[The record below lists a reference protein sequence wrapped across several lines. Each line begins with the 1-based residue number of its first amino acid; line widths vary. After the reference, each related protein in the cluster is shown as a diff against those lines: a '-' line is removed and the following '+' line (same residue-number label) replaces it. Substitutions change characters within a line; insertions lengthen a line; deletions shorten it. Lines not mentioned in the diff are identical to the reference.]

1 MRSKEIIPHLFRTEY
16 SKIVAVLC
24 KKFGLQH
31 LDVAEDAASDTFLA
45 ALQHWPY
52 QGIPANPAAWLQAV
66 AKNKAYNHFQRA
78 GIFKHKVLRQWTELQ
93 SSEVI
98 EMIDLSSENI
108 LDSQLQ
114 MLFAVCHPALQVE
127 AQISLALRILCG
139 LGIEEVA
146 TAFLTNKET
155 VNKRLYRAKQ
165 KLREENILLD
175 FPGPSE
181 IQARLRVVL
190 TTIYLL
196 FNEGYYSE
204 TDEAV
209 IRPDLCAEALRLADL
224 LVQNKKTQTPELY
237 ALLSLMCFH
246 SSRFSARKDR
256 EGELVLYSEQD
267 TALWDQDLISKGI
280 EFLHKASGGES
291 VSKYHL
297 EATIA
302 YWHTV
307 PGDRVEKW
315 EKVLDLYNR
324 LLILEYSPVAAL
336 NRTYALAKV
345 KGNTAALYE
354 AEKLQLTNSPY
365 YFSLLA
371 HLYQESDSAKAKFN
385 LQKAIALARTDAD
398 KRALEKRLAQL

>member
-1 MRSKEIIPHLFRTEY
+1 MRSQEIIPHLFRTEY

-31 LDVAEDAASDTFLA
+31 LDVAEDVASDTFLA
-45 ALQHWPY
+45 ALKHWPY
-52 QGIPANPAAWLQAV
+52 HGIPANPAAWLQVV
-66 AKNKAYNHFQRA
+66 AKNKAYNHFHRA
-78 GIFKHKVLRQWTELQ
+78 GIFKEKVLRQWAELQ

-98 EMIDLSSENI
+98 EEIDLSSENI

-114 MLFAVCHPALQVE
+114 MLFAVCHPSLQAE

-139 LGIEEVA
+139 FGIEEVA

-155 VNKRLYRAKQ
+155 VNKRLYRARQ
-165 KLREENILLD
+165 KLREENIRLE

-209 IRPDLCAEALRLADL
+209 IRPDLCAEAIRLADL
-224 LVQNKKTQTPELY
+224 LTQNKQTQTPELY

-246 SSRFSARKDR
+246 GSRFSARKNRD
-256 EGELVLYSEQD
+256 GELVLYSEQD
-267 TALWDQDLISKGI
+267 TRLWDQDLIAKGI

-307 PGDRVEKW
+307 PGDKAEKW

-336 NRTYALAKV
+336 NRTYAVAKV
-345 KGNTAALYE
+345 KGNTAALHE
-354 AEKLQLTNSPY
+354 AEKLQLTDSPF

-371 HLYQESDSAKAKFN
+371 HLYQDSDSAKAKLN
-385 LQKAIALARTDAD
+385 IQKAIALARTNAD
-398 KRALEKRLAQL
+398 KRALERRLGQL